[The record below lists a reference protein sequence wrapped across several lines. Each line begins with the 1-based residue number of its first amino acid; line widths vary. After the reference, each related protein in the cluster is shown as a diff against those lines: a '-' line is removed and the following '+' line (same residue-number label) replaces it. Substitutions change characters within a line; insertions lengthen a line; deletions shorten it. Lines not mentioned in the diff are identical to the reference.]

1 MGMGI
6 VQRGG
11 ASSSVGEHR
20 PAPEGLNR
28 TRRQGKEECALWI
41 SWAIYLLLS
50 SDVDTLSSRDFSFI
64 TQISFLCPVLSV
76 RDTEMVLATVL
87 YYLNVMDKET
97 GSESLINLPKA
108 PIRRVR
114 ILNLAL
120 YRSKVHV
127 SSSMEVSHCT

>member
-1 MGMGI
+1 MPAPSPITIKGNKVAMI
-6 VQRGG
+6 VQCSQ
-11 ASSSVGEHR
+11 AQSS
-20 PAPEGLNR
+20 PGLNQVSS
-28 TRRQGKEECALWI
+28 TRKKTEWPH
-41 SWAIYLLLS
+41 
-50 SDVDTLSSRDFSFI
+50 SFI
-64 TQISFLCPVLSV
+64 TQTSFLCPILSV

-108 PIRRVR
+108 PIQRVR